1 MNYNK
6 LRTTKSIESAVEYGG
21 CEKSLTSDPY
31 DVNVVLVSP
40 ITQQYIQIL
49 GHKYK
54 KQGFK
59 KKNNLWIQKINNFK
73 SSKYERF
80 VKINSK

>member
-6 LRTTKSIESAVEYGG
+6 LRTTESIESAVEYGG
-21 CEKSLTSDPY
+21 CEKNWTSDPY

-40 ITQQYIQIL
+40 ITQQYIQIV

-59 KKNNLWIQKINNFK
+59 KKITFGYKKLIILKK
-73 SSKYERF
+73 ESMKDL
-80 VKINSK
+80 